1 MAPVLVAHVGATWV
15 SVGATGA
22 PGAASIVRLAG
33 TELQP
38 AAFCSLTVCV
48 EPGRRPTYPPAG

>member
-1 MAPVLVAHVGATWV
+1 MVPVLVAHVGATCV

-22 PGAASIVRLAG
+22 PGAALIVRLAG

-38 AAFCSLTVCV
+38 AAFCSDTLWLL
-48 EPGRRPTYPPAG
+48 PGSKPTYPPAG